1 VNDSKIPLL
10 NIVSELKTEFPNSS
24 IGLIGCRT
32 TNELYPPCEYDFII
46 TLPRRNEIERR
57 RILNNF
63 VDILFIDPATFLD
76 NSIDFMELALVDM
89 KIITDPRWILTPLSH
104 SYKED
109 SAKYYHFQAKRDI
122 FKSIA
127 ELGRFEQSL
136 QTGEIL
142 AAGFW
147 LATSCYSLSSSLISY
162 NKITPRSSHI
172 LSEFRKV
179 KLPSEVFE
187 IWSEIIGLRYATEI
201 TVYRRLEA
209 LRDVVNK
216 ISKIE
221 SNSKFDPKLTYLL
234 NEAKVNHLIRKHA
247 TIDAF
252 VALGIE
258 LNRQIKILYELK
270 CQKYNEPIK
279 YDLILENLE
288 KKDKS
293 FIGLSKQTI
302 RMINVSYDNK
312 GIKEQASILKDFLL
326 LTAKRF
332 SREKNKNKSKNS
344 K

>member
-1 VNDSKIPLL
+1 VNDSKTTLL

-32 TNELYPPCEYDFII
+32 TNEKYPPCEYDFII
-46 TLPRRNEIERR
+46 TLPDKHEVERR

-63 VDILFIDPATFLD
+63 VDILFIDPDTFLD
-76 NSIDFMELALVDM
+76 NSIDFMELALVDI
-89 KIITDPRWILTPLSH
+89 KIITDPRWILTSLSH
-104 SYKED
+104 SYKKD
-109 SAKYYHFQAKRDI
+109 SAKYYHSQAKREI

-127 ELGRFEQSL
+127 ELSRFEEAFQVDK
-136 QTGEIL
+136 IL

-162 NKITPRSSHI
+162 NRMTPRSSHI

-179 KLPSEVFE
+179 KLPSEIFE
-187 IWSEIIGLRYATEI
+187 IWSEIIGLRYATGI

-209 LRDVVNK
+209 LRDVVHK

-221 SNSKFDPKLTYLL
+221 SNSQFDPKLTYLL
-234 NEAKVNHLIRKHA
+234 NEEKVNHLIKKHA
-247 TIDAF
+247 VVDAF
-252 VALGIE
+252 VSLGIE

-270 CQKYNEPIK
+270 CQKYNESVK
-279 YDLILENLE
+279 YELIFENLGE
-288 KKDKS
+288 KEKPFDR
-293 FIGLSKQTI
+293 FSKQTI
-302 RMINVSYDNK
+302 RMINVSYDIK

-332 SREKNKNKSKNS
+332 SREKIQG
-344 K
+344 